1 MSKDKYLKIRNFGP
15 IKDGYGGNNG
25 FMSFSKYVFFCG
37 PQATGKS
44 CVAKLFS
51 TFSWLE
57 KALVRGEY
65 KIEYVT
71 GEETCVVTH
80 DNKVVVSD
88 DKVVTYSLNRFVHQF
103 CAFHQMQ
110 NYFRPE
116 TELHYKGTAF
126 EMHYVDGALNVRA
139 LDNLDYLRPQIIYV
153 PAERNLLAVL
163 ENAENVKDL
172 PQSLSSLLSVYGKAC
187 KSLTGEVQL
196 PINGYRFY
204 YDNAGKTAYVTD
216 ETSSVRIAEAS
227 SGLQSLS
234 PMYITL
240 HYLSQQIMLSAET
253 IHQKQSNREKEIV
266 ENRIAELLKDDT
278 LTPMLR
284 QMLIKQASDVTNKY
298 LLSVVEEP
306 EQNQYPK
313 SQRDVLFK
321 LLALHKG
328 ENDQLVITTHSPYII
343 NNIALTIKAYNI
355 SKQCNAAM
363 AELDKVVPNDSM
375 VDGSKVIIYQVNED
389 GTISMLPK
397 YDEMPSDDNML
408 NNMLEESNEQFNQL
422 LDIEEEC
429 KNTK

>member
-1 MSKDKYLKIRNFGP
+1 MQSSLNNVYMWKEKYLKIRNFGP
-15 IKDGYGGNNG
+15 IKNGYSGNDG
-25 FMSFSKYVFFCG
+25 FMPFSKYVFFCG

-57 KALVRGEY
+57 KAMVKGEY
-65 KIEYVT
+65 KIDYVT
-71 GEETCVVTH
+71 GQFH
-80 DNKVVVSD
+80 
-88 DKVVTYSLNRFVHQF
+88 LF

-110 NYFRPE
+110 NYFRSE

-126 EMHYVDGALNVRA
+126 EMHYINGALNVKA

-187 KSLTGEVQL
+187 KSLKGELKL
-196 PINGYRFY
+196 PVNGYRFY
-204 YDNAGKTAYVTD
+204 YDNAGKTAYIADDTC
-216 ETSSVRIAEAS
+216 SIRITEAS

-234 PMYITL
+234 PMYVTL
-240 HYLSQQIMLSAET
+240 HYLSQQMMMTAAEV
-253 IHQKQSNREKEIV
+253 IYQKQSNREKEIID
-266 ENRIAELLKDDT
+266 NRIAELLKDDT
-278 LTPMLR
+278 LTPMQR
-284 QMLIKQASDVTNKY
+284 QMLIKQASDVTNKF
-298 LLSVVEEP
+298 LLSIVEEP

-343 NNIALTIKAYNI
+343 NYIALAIKAYNI
-355 SKQCNAAM
+355 SKKYSTAM
-363 AELDKVVPNDSM
+363 PELDKVVPTDSM
-375 VDGSKVIIYQVNED
+375 VDGSKVTIYQVNED
-389 GTISMLPK
+389 GTVSMLPK

-429 KNTK
+429 QNTK

>member
-71 GEETCVVTH
+71 GEETLVVTH

>member
-1 MSKDKYLKIRNFGP
+1 MSKEKYLKVRNFGP
-15 IKDGYGGNNG
+15 IKDGYRGNEG
-25 FMSFSKYVFFCG
+25 FMPFSKYVFFCG

-57 KALVRGEY
+57 KALVKGEY
-65 KIEYVT
+65 KIDYVT
-71 GEETCVVTH
+71 GE
-80 DNKVVVSD
+80 
-88 DKVVTYSLNRFVHQF
+88 FHQF

-110 NYFRPE
+110 NYFRPK

-126 EMHYVDGALNVRA
+126 EMHYVNGALNVKA

-187 KSLTGEVQL
+187 KSLKGEVKL
-196 PINGYRFY
+196 PVNGYRFY
-204 YDNAGKTAYVTD
+204 YDNAGKTAYIAD
-216 ETSSVRIAEAS
+216 DTSSVRITEAS

-240 HYLSQQIMLSAET
+240 HYLSQQMMTAAEV
-253 IHQKQSNREKEIV
+253 IYQKQSNREKEIV

-278 LTPMLR
+278 LTPMQR
-284 QMLIKQASDVTNKY
+284 QMLIKQASDVTNKF
-298 LLSVVEEP
+298 LLSIVEEP

-343 NNIALTIKAYNI
+343 NYIALAIKANNI
-355 SKQCNAAM
+355 SKKYSTAM
-363 AELDKVVPNDSM
+363 PELEKVVPTDSM
-375 VDGSKVIIYQVNED
+375 VDGSKVTIYQVNED
-389 GTISMLPK
+389 GTVSMLPK

-429 KNTK
+429 QNTK